1 MPSVKMFRKVIS
13 QSHVDLVLR
22 GHRAFGDTGE
32 VKLAYWHAED
42 GRRFVG
48 IEEANNANNTTFEQ
62 HVHACIIRVFGW
74 IDIGLVR
81 HFAHTM

>member
-48 IEEANNANNTTFEQ
+48 IEEANNGNNTTFEQ
-62 HVHACIIRVFGW
+62 HACIIRVFGW
-74 IDIGLVR
+74 IGIGLVR